1 LFKWAAADDLY
12 GRDLLRHC
20 VDALD
25 EHPEVVLAHSFEAAI
40 DGNGKVTQSL
50 EYPLAT
56 DSLSAPERFL
66 SILFGSSG
74 LFRSSDPDAP
84 GLIRVDNRGILRA
97 CDEYGVIRVGVL
109 RQVAPLRSYHHADRT
124 VVCEIAL
131 HGPFHIVPDWLY
143 FRREYPDRAYNT
155 SPTVRAR
162 CAILDPVRANRLR
175 HPAARL
181 LAEYFW
187 GYVAAIRRAPLSEAD
202 RRECYR
208 HLAQWLLDRAT
219 SRVLPRRLMQTEDQG
234 SALRG
239 DLVVSVRAVVAGQET
254 NLS

>member
-1 LFKWAAADDLY
+1 
-12 GRDLLRHC
+12 
-20 VDALD
+20 
-25 EHPEVVLAHSFEAAI
+25 
-40 DGNGKVTQSL
+40 
-50 EYPLAT
+50 
-56 DSLSAPERFL
+56 
-66 SILFGSSG
+66 
-74 LFRSSDPDAP
+74 
-84 GLIRVDNRGILRA
+84 
-97 CDEYGVIRVGVL
+97 
-109 RQVAPLRSYHHADRT
+109 
-124 VVCEIAL
+124 
-131 HGPFHIVPDWLY
+131 
-143 FRREYPDRAYNT
+143 
-155 SPTVRAR
+155 VRAR